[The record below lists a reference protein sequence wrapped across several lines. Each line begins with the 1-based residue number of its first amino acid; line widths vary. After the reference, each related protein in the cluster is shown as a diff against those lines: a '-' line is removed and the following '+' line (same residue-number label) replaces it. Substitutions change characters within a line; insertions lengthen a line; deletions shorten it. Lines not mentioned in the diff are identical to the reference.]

1 MEKLRPKQKLFVKN
15 YIDNGGNGTQA
26 IIDAKYDVK
35 DRIVAKSM
43 ASENLTKPDIRLAL
57 DNHAEKAESQI
68 YKLSQTANGEMVRL
82 QASKDILDR
91 AGYGATIK
99 TQQTNVNVE
108 ITPEMFEI
116 AKKYENELDK
126 IEDENNIRP
135 NLNSELDKEGGN

>member
-1 MEKLRPKQKLFVKN
+1 MNNLKPKENEFVN
-15 YIDNGGNGTQA
+15 EYLNNGGIA
-26 IIDAKYDVK
+26 SKAAKDVYLITNDNYARVK
-35 DRIVAKSM
+35 GHREI
-43 ASENLTKPDIRLAL
+43 NKPDIRLAL

-116 AKKYENELDK
+116 AKRYENELDK